1 MGKSGSQDALI
12 RFGVSM
18 EQGLLDRF
26 DKLIAKRG
34 YTNRSEALRD
44 LARAELVR
52 ESWQT
57 DRSHQVAVL
66 SFVYHHDHGDLLHSL
81 THIQHDHQELI
92 ISSTHVHLDHDNC
105 MEVLILKGQANELEK
120 LSQKILSIKGV
131 KFGQLM
137 HGSSGKDF

>member
-1 MGKSGSQDALI
+1 MGKSGLQDALI

-52 ESWQT
+52 ENWQT
-57 DRSHQVAVL
+57 DRSQQVAVL
-66 SFVYHHDHGDLLHSL
+66 SFVYQHDHGDLLHSL
-81 THIQHDHQELI
+81 THIQHDHQEWI

-137 HGSSGKDF
+137 HGSNGKDF